1 MENKYTNIEK
11 KSNTIMYRA
20 TLEYRDRYTH
30 GEWRETSATAD
41 DRDKAVA
48 CIMNMC
54 SDCQHRNLKVE
65 VLNNMEAN
73 DDDD

>member
-48 CIMNMC
+48 CVMNMC

>member
-1 MENKYTNIEK
+1 M
-11 KSNTIMYRA
+11 MYRA

-48 CIMNMC
+48 CVMSMC
-54 SDCQHRNLKVE
+54 SDCAHRNLRVE
-65 VLNNMEAN
+65 VINNME
-73 DDDD
+73 